1 MIKKIL
7 ITTMIVSSLVLGYF
21 FGELKRAEISKKPLN
36 ANEVPLTNNPVEYE
50 FQTLNSKKTALPLQN
65 NLINVI
71 NFWATWCPPCK
82 KEIPVF
88 NEKFQLE
95 FSKGIGVIGVAM
107 DEKEQILD
115 FLARQS
121 IDYPIFFGQE
131 RVSELMDYYGNSFG
145 VLPFTV
151 ITDENGKYLTSVV
164 GEVSD
169 RRLSE
174 VIADAR
180 ILIEKK
186 R

>member
-1 MIKKIL
+1 MVI
-7 ITTMIVSSLVLGYF
+7 SSLVLGYF
-21 FGELKRAEISKKPLN
+21 FGELKRSEILKKPLN
-36 ANEVPLTNNPVEYE
+36 ANEAPLINNLIEYE
-50 FQTLNSKKTALPLQN
+50 FHTLNSKKAKLPLQN

-88 NEKFQLE
+88 NKKFQSE

-107 DEKEQILD
+107 DEEEQILD
-115 FLARQS
+115 FLARQN

-151 ITDENGKYLTSVV
+151 LTDENGKYLTSFV
-164 GEVSD
+164 GELSD
-169 RRLSE
+169 QKLSE